1 MTSSRGPTY
10 TVQEDMHL
18 CHIYLDIS
26 QNPIIG
32 ISQKKDQFWAR
43 IETEYHSN
51 GIQKVRPRRSLETR
65 MATILSAVSKLRGCI
80 NQIENKN
87 PSGASDQDIV
97 SIYFVDKC
105 IHYIYFLFVL
115 TNFLSSF
122 FYQYVIVNSS
132 EDVIGRGCQIQE
144 GLQIRPCVA
153 YS

>member
-43 IETEYHSN
+43 IEADYHSN
-51 GIQKVRPRRSLETR
+51 GIHKVRPRRSLESRT
-65 MATILSAVSKLRGCI
+65 ATILKAVSKLRGCV

-87 PSGASDQDIV
+87 LSGASEQDIV
-97 SIYFVDKC
+97 SIYFVDNMNS
-105 IHYIYFLFVL
+105 HFFLFIL
-115 TNFLSSF
+115 TNFFNIIHLS
-122 FYQYVIVNSS
+122 ICNS
-132 EDVIGRGCQIQE
+132 
-144 GLQIRPCVA
+144 
-153 YS
+153 